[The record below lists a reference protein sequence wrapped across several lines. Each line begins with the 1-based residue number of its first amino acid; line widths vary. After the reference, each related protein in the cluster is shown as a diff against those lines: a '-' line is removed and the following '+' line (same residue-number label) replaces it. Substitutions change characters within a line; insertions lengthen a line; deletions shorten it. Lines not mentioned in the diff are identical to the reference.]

1 MSEKHRAQQKRRQKL
16 SYRPMGQEKVLSCC
30 PIRVELL
37 NVFEPVIH
45 LANQRVLS
53 KKKRRKKKKNN
64 RKNKKK
70 IQPRDEESDED
81 EGERDQSK
89 VEAIAGNAAAH
100 GSVGL
105 RWM

>member
-1 MSEKHRAQQKRRQKL
+1 
-16 SYRPMGQEKVLSCC
+16 MGQEKVLSCC

-37 NVFEPVIH
+37 NVFGPVIH

-53 KKKRRKKKKNN
+53 KKKKKKNN
-64 RKNKKK
+64 RKKKRKK

-89 VEAIAGNAAAH
+89 VEAIAGNAVAH